1 MRMLAFQTG
10 AMEYLNVLYVKDTAS
25 LDNIPIWSAD
35 GTHKDQGF
43 IWLPGSV
50 GFFVD
55 AEPPSYHLEC
65 WVEDEIRLDETT
77 QRAIQVP
84 FKVGNEGIT
93 LHIDWRKEDK
103 PVWFHVP
110 AGEYALVF
118 EMGKLLVG
126 EPTLSHE
133 VLQAFTDDMEND
145 LVVQEHNSKQYEQQ
159 HAHHVKQY
167 HTCYVNTIADLMTA
181 NPSASRE
188 EIVQLIIASDFSP
201 NIDSFQ
207 IEPIPDYDERLQRW
221 LKDNQEKVFELTGG
235 DGYDRSYNPRIRLWF
250 KQQTNAEAQILVQD
264 NALNPPEPLELW
276 GQDVESY

>member
-126 EPTLSHE
+126 EPTLSYKVRE
-133 VLQAFTDDMEND
+133 AFSDYLEND
-145 LVVQEHNSKQYEQQ
+145 STVQEYNRQQREQHYERYMN
-159 HAHHVKQY
+159 AAKER
-167 HTCYVNTIADLMTA
+167 NAA
-181 NPSASRE
+181 NPSAT
-188 EIVQLIIASDFSP
+188 
-201 NIDSFQ
+201 
-207 IEPIPDYDERLQRW
+207 PISIYVHPCHIPPVTNYDERLQRW

-264 NALNPPEPLELW
+264 KDLNPQEPLDLW
-276 GQDVESY
+276 GQNVESY

>member
-10 AMEYLNVLYVKDTAS
+10 AMEYLNVLYVKNTAS

-93 LHIDWRKEDK
+93 LHIDWCKQDK
-103 PVWFHVP
+103 PMWFHVP

-118 EMGKLLVG
+118 EMGKMLVG

-133 VLQAFTDDMEND
+133 VLEAFTEDLNND
-145 LVVQEHNSKQYEQQ
+145 PIVQEHNRIQYEQDRSRRL
-159 HAHHVKQY
+159 KQY
-167 HTCYVNTIADLMTA
+167 HTGFVDKIADLMET

-188 EIVQLIIASDFSP
+188 EIVQLLIASEFSP
-201 NIDSFQ
+201 EMDDFR
-207 IEPIPDYDERLQRW
+207 IEPIADYDERLQRW
-221 LKDNQEKVFELTGG
+221 LNDNPKKIAKLTG
-235 DGYDRSYNPRIRLWF
+235 DDAYNRSYSPRIRLWF
-250 KQQTNAEAQILVQD
+250 TQQANAEAKILVQD
-264 NALNPPEPLELW
+264 SALNPPERLDLW